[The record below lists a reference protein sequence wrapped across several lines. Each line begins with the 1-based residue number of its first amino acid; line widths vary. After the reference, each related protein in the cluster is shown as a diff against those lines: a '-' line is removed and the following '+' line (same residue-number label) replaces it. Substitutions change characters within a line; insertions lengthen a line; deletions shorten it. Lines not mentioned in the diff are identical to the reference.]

1 MRGVSFFDKIACFDL
16 EVVMRSG
23 GAFLSPFFGDATTGR
38 ITTSRSKH
46 AILSKKLTPRIDT

>member
-16 EVVMRSG
+16 EVVIRPVV
-23 GAFLSPFFGDATTGR
+23 ASPKKGDKNAPPDL